1 MSANLPDDLRA
12 RIGEL
17 LLARVAD
24 NDEAR
29 RQGLKEFLAMT
40 CPDLQD
46 GAATGL
52 ADLVPPLLPELYGK
66 WIGMFADRL
75 LETVPQ
81 PQVEELCSGSAENTA
96 SLLLVF
102 LMYLESATME
112 QQIAEDLKAYGID
125 HSSDEDGGMVVADYI
140 RARMQSFKGKEK
152 LH

>member
-1 MSANLPDDLRA
+1 MNAGLRE
-12 RIGEL
+12 RITGL
-17 LLARVAD
+17 LLARVSE
-24 NDEAR
+24 NDEGR

-40 CPDLQD
+40 CPDVQD

-52 ADLVPPLLPELYGK
+52 ADLVPPLLPELYAK

-75 LETVPQ
+75 LETVPL
-81 PQVEELCSGSAENTA
+81 PQIEELCSGSAENTA

-112 QQIAEDLKAYGID
+112 QQIAEDLKKYGID

-140 RARMQSFKGKEK
+140 RARMRSFRNKEK